1 MPAQSEIFL
10 SALVYAGKYDIYTL
24 IIIATIGNVLGSCV
38 NYLLGKYL
46 MHFQNKKWF
55 PASDKLIKR
64 ATDFYQKYG
73 VWSLLLAWT
82 PFLGDPL
89 TIIAGIFRT
98 NIYVFLTLV
107 TIGKAIRYI
116 LIAYATGS
124 FL

>member
-1 MPAQSEIFL
+1 LPAQSEIFL